1 MKRFIT
7 LLAAL
12 FSLSVATAQSEDY
25 AQKGYEAYA
34 AKNYSVA
41 VAYWTI
47 GADQGNAYSQRNL
60 GYCYDLGYGVTKDY
74 TEAAKW
80 YRKAAEQ
87 GHAHRPW
94 RLLSLWRRCHTRL
107 R

>member
-7 LLAAL
+7 LLVAL
-12 FSLSVATAQSEDY
+12 FTLSVATAQSEDY
-25 AQKGYEAYA
+25 AQKGYEAYV

-41 VAYWTI
+41 AAYWTI
-47 GADQGNAYSQRNL
+47 GADQGNAYSQANL
-60 GYCYDLGYGVTKDY
+60 GVCYSNGQGVAQDY

-87 GHAHRPW
+87 GHVGAQKN
-94 RLLSLWRRCHTRL
+94 LGLIY
-107 R
+107 